1 MKKKLLSLLL
11 GVAMVLSLAGCGSS
25 ETAATAETAT
35 EENAAEAET
44 AEEAEPATEETAT
57 EAEESG
63 ETKVLKVAMECG
75 YAPYN
80 WTQPDDSN
88 GAVPI
93 NDSSD
98 YAYGYD
104 VMIAKKIAD
113 ALGYELQIVKLDWDS
128 LVPAVQSGTVDCVIA
143 GQSITSERLE
153 MVDFSTPYY
162 YASVVGLVKAD
173 GPYAEAKGLSD
184 LKGATC
190 TSQLGTIWYDACL
203 PQIEDAN
210 VQPAQESAPA
220 MLVALESDRTDL
232 IVTDMPTAMA
242 ACVAYPDMKILDFTG
257 TEDDFAVSEEEIN
270 IGISVQKGNT
280 ELLDGINS
288 VLAGMTVEDFD
299 SMMQEAI
306 SVQPLAE

>member
-1 MKKKLLSLLL
+1 MKKKLLSFIL
-11 GVAMVLSLAGCGSS
+11 GAAMVLSLAGCGSS
-25 ETAATAETAT
+25 AETAA
-35 EENAAEAET
+35 
-44 AEEAEPATEETAT
+44 ATEETVSET
-57 EAEESG
+57 QEG

-80 WTQPDDSN
+80 WTQPDDAN

-104 VMIAKKIAD
+104 VMIAKKIAET
-113 ALGYELQIVKLDWDS
+113 LGYELQIVKLDWDS
-128 LVPAVQSGTVDCVIA
+128 LVPAVQSGTVDCVVA

-173 GPYAEAKGLSD
+173 GPYAEAAGLSD

-190 TSQLGTIWYDACL
+190 TSQLGTIWYDVCL
-203 PQIEDAN
+203 PQIEDADI
-210 VQPAQESAPA
+210 QPAQESAPA

-232 IVTDMPTAMA
+232 VVTDMPTAMA
-242 ACVAYPDMKILDFTG
+242 ACVAYPDFKLLDFTG
-257 TEDDFAVSEEEIN
+257 TED
-270 IGISVQKGNT
+270 
-280 ELLDGINS
+280 
-288 VLAGMTVEDFD
+288 
-299 SMMQEAI
+299 
-306 SVQPLAE
+306 